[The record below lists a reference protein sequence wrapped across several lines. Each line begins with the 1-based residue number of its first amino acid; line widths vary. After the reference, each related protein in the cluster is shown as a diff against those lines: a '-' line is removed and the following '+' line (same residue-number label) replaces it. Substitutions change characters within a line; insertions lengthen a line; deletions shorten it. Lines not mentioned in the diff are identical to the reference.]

1 MPCRGSRT
9 GSSKK
14 ALPPIGLWADEHSR
28 LALETQKRPTDFEE
42 VGLVDKNLQFAASE
56 LQRHDLR
63 LRELHQHMV
72 KWVLEL
78 ASRCLAVE
86 EVVLQTVLTDFCVQF
101 ASVAH
106 CWLCTVNFT

>member
-1 MPCRGSRT
+1 MPCRGT

-14 ALPPIGLWADEHSR
+14 ALPPIGLGADEHSR
-28 LALETQKRPTDFEE
+28 LALETQKRPTHFEE

-78 ASRCLAVE
+78 ASRCLAVDLE
-86 EVVLQTVLTDFCVQF
+86 C
-101 ASVAH
+101 
-106 CWLCTVNFT
+106 